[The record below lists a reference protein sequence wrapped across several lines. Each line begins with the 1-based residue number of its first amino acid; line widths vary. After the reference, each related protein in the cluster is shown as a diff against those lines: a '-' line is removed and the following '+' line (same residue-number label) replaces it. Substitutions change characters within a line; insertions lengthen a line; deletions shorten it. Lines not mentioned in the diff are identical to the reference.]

1 MSANQRTT
9 AILQK
14 AWVMDITTGFEHY
27 GRKDRQYYFAYAS
40 NMNPGQMA
48 ERCTS
53 ARVVCAAS
61 LPGYRLAF
69 YGRNRVWDGG
79 QETVVEA
86 PGHALGHA
94 LEPGGWPDVWG
105 VLYELSFG
113 DATSLDVWSSVRLAG
128 GGAYFH
134 YPVLVRDAT
143 GREHTAVLYK
153 KDVLGPPV
161 PPSSQYLAH
170 IVAGATANG
179 LPDTYVNCLKNLQ
192 NVPARY
198 PVPKRDTLL
207 RGVLRESTC
216 AECAG

>member
-1 MSANQRTT
+1 
-9 AILQK
+9 
-14 AWVMDITTGFEHY
+14 MDITSGFEHY
-27 GRKDRQYYFAYAS
+27 GRKDRQYYFAYGS
-40 NMNPGQMA
+40 NMNPAQMA
-48 ERCTS
+48 ERCAA
-53 ARVVCAAS
+53 ARVVCAAC
-61 LPGYRLAF
+61 LPGYRLGF

-79 QETVVEA
+79 QETVVQQS
-86 PGHALGHA
+86 GQQ
-94 LEPGGWPDVWG
+94 VWG

-113 DATSLDVWSSVRLAG
+113 DAASLDVWSSVRLDG

-134 YPVLVRDAT
+134 YPVLVRDAA

-153 KDVLGPPV
+153 KDVLGQAV

-170 IVAGATANG
+170 IVAGAEANG
-179 LPDTYVNCLKNLQ
+179 LPQAYVDYLKNLQ
-192 NVPARY
+192 SVPARY

>member
-1 MSANQRTT
+1 
-9 AILQK
+9 
-14 AWVMDITTGFEHY
+14 MDITTGFEHY
-27 GRKDRQYYFAYAS
+27 GRRDRQYYFAYGS

-48 ERCTS
+48 ERCAA
-53 ARVVCAAS
+53 ARVLCAAC
-61 LPGYRLAF
+61 LPGCLLAF

-79 QETVVEA
+79 QETVVQA
-86 PGHALGHA
+86 PKQVLGQCFGQA
-94 LEPGGWPDVWG
+94 VWG

-113 DATSLDVWSSVRLAG
+113 DAASLDVWSSVRLDG

-134 YPVLVRDAT
+134 YPVRVLDAT

-170 IVAGATANG
+170 IVAGAVVNG
-179 LPDTYVNCLKNLQ
+179 LPEAYVDCLKNLQ
-192 NVPARY
+192 SVPARY

>member
-1 MSANQRTT
+1 
-9 AILQK
+9 
-14 AWVMDITTGFEHY
+14 MDITTGFEHY
-27 GRKDRQYYFAYAS
+27 GRKDRQYYFAYGS

-48 ERCTS
+48 ERCFA
-53 ARVVCAAS
+53 ARVVCPAC
-61 LPGYRLAF
+61 LPGHRLAF

-79 QETVVEA
+79 QETVVQA
-86 PGHALGHA
+86 QNPDMK
-94 LEPGGWPDVWG
+94 PDMRPSICQDVWG
-105 VLYELSFG
+105 VLYELSFS
-113 DATSLDVWSSVRLAG
+113 DAASLDMWCSVRLDG

-134 YPVLVRDAT
+134 YPVLVVDAA

-153 KDVLGPPV
+153 KDVLGQPV

-170 IVAGATANG
+170 IISGAAANG
-179 LPDTYVNCLKNLQ
+179 LPAAYVNRLKNLQ
-192 NVPARY
+192 SVPARY

>member
-1 MSANQRTT
+1 
-9 AILQK
+9 
-14 AWVMDITTGFEHY
+14 MDITTGFENY
-27 GRKDRQYYFAYAS
+27 GRKDRQYYFAYGS
-40 NMNPGQMA
+40 NMNPGQIA
-48 ERCTS
+48 ERCS
-53 ARVVCAAS
+53 AARVVCVAS
-61 LPGYRLAF
+61 LMGYRLAF

-79 QETVVEA
+79 QETVVQ
-86 PGHALGHA
+86 ALGQQ
-94 LEPGGWPDVWG
+94 VRG

-113 DATSLDVWSSVRLAG
+113 DAASLDVWSSVRLDG

-134 YPVLVRDAT
+134 YPVLVRDAA

-170 IVAGATANG
+170 IVAGAAANG
-179 LPDTYVNCLKNLQ
+179 LPDAYVQQLKNLQ
-192 NVPARY
+192 SVPARY
-198 PVPKRDTLL
+198 PVPKKDTLL

>member
-1 MSANQRTT
+1 
-9 AILQK
+9 
-14 AWVMDITTGFEHY
+14 MDITTGFEHY
-27 GRKDRQYYFAYAS
+27 GRKDRQYYFAYGS

-48 ERCTS
+48 GRCVA
-53 ARVVCAAS
+53 ARVVCAAC

-79 QETVVEA
+79 KETVVQES
-86 PGHALGHA
+86 GQQM
-94 LEPGGWPDVWG
+94 WG
-105 VLYELSFG
+105 VLYELTFG
-113 DATSLDVWSSVRLAG
+113 DATSLDVWSSVRLDG

-134 YPVLVRDAT
+134 YPVLVRDASA
-143 GREHTAVLYK
+143 REHTAVWYK
-153 KDVLGPPV
+153 KDLLGPPV

-170 IVAGATANG
+170 IVAGAEANK
-179 LPDTYVNCLKNLQ
+179 LPAAYVDYLKNLQ
-192 NVPARY
+192 SVPARY

>member
-1 MSANQRTT
+1 MN
-9 AILQK
+9 
-14 AWVMDITTGFEHY
+14 ITTGFEHY
-27 GRKDRQYYFAYAS
+27 GRKDRQYYFAYGS
-40 NMNPGQMA
+40 NMNKGQIA
-48 ERCTS
+48 ERCS
-53 ARVVCAAS
+53 VARAVCAAC
-61 LPGYRLAF
+61 LPGHRLAF

-79 QETVVEA
+79 QETVVQE
-86 PGHALGHA
+86 LGQQ
-94 LEPGGWPDVWG
+94 VWG
-105 VLYELSFG
+105 VLYELTFG
-113 DATSLDVWSSVRLAG
+113 DAASLDVWSSVRLDG

-134 YPVLVRDAT
+134 YPVQVHDAA

-170 IVAGATANG
+170 IVAGAEANG
-179 LPDTYVNCLKNLQ
+179 LPDAYVEYLKNLQ
-192 NVPARY
+192 SVPARY

>member
-1 MSANQRTT
+1 
-9 AILQK
+9 
-14 AWVMDITTGFEHY
+14 MDITSGFEHY
-27 GRKDRQYYFAYAS
+27 GRKDRQYYFAYGS
-40 NMNPGQMA
+40 NMNPAQMA
-48 ERCTS
+48 ERCAA
-53 ARVVCAAS
+53 ARVVCAAC
-61 LPGYRLAF
+61 LPGHRLAF

-79 QETVVEA
+79 QETVVQQS
-86 PGHALGHA
+86 GQQ
-94 LEPGGWPDVWG
+94 VWG

-113 DATSLDVWSSVRLAG
+113 DAASLDVWSSVRLDG

-134 YPVLVRDAT
+134 YPVLVRDAA

-153 KDVLGPPV
+153 KDVLGPPA

-170 IVAGATANG
+170 IVAGAAANG
-179 LPDTYVNCLKNLQ
+179 LPDAYVQQLKNLQ
-192 NVPARY
+192 SVPARY

>member
-1 MSANQRTT
+1 
-9 AILQK
+9 
-14 AWVMDITTGFEHY
+14 MDITSGFEHY
-27 GRKDRQYYFAYAS
+27 GRKDRQYYFAYGS
-40 NMNPGQMA
+40 NMNPAQMA
-48 ERCTS
+48 ERCAA
-53 ARVVCAAS
+53 ARVVCAAC
-61 LPGYRLAF
+61 LPGHRLAF

-79 QETVVEA
+79 QETVVQA
-86 PGHALGHA
+86 PGHTQGQPLGQP
-94 LEPGGWPDVWG
+94 LGPTLGQDVWG

-113 DATSLDVWSSVRLAG
+113 DAASLDVWSSVRLDG

-134 YPVLVRDAT
+134 YPVLVRDAA

-170 IVAGATANG
+170 IAAGAEAHG
-179 LPDTYVNCLKNLQ
+179 LPDSYVQQLKNLQ
-192 NVPARY
+192 SVPARY
-198 PVPKRDTLL
+198 PVPKRDILL

>member
-1 MSANQRTT
+1 
-9 AILQK
+9 
-14 AWVMDITTGFEHY
+14 MDITSGFEHY
-27 GRKDRQYYFAYAS
+27 GRKDRQYYFAYGS
-40 NMNPGQMA
+40 NMNPAQMA
-48 ERCTS
+48 ERCAA
-53 ARVVCAAS
+53 ARVVCAAC
-61 LPGYRLAF
+61 LPGHRLAF

-79 QETVVEA
+79 QETVVQ
-86 PGHALGHA
+86 ALGQQ
-94 LEPGGWPDVWG
+94 VWG

-113 DATSLDVWSSVRLAG
+113 DAASLDVWSSVRLDG

-134 YPVLVRDAT
+134 YPVLVRDAA

-161 PPSSQYLAH
+161 PPSSQYLGH
-170 IVAGATANG
+170 IVAGAEAHG
-179 LPDTYVNCLKNLQ
+179 LPDSYVQQLKNLQ
-192 NVPARY
+192 SVPARY

>member
-1 MSANQRTT
+1 
-9 AILQK
+9 
-14 AWVMDITTGFEHY
+14 MDITSGFESY
-27 GRKDRQYYFAYAS
+27 GRKDRQYYFAYGS

-48 ERCTS
+48 ERCAA
-53 ARVVCAAS
+53 ARVVCVAC
-61 LPGYRLAF
+61 LPDYRLAF

-79 QETVVEA
+79 RETVVQEE
-86 PGHALGHA
+86 GQQ
-94 LEPGGWPDVWG
+94 VWG
-105 VLYELSFG
+105 VLYELTFG
-113 DATSLDVWSSVRLAG
+113 DAISLDVWSSARLDG

-134 YPVLVRDAT
+134 YPVQVVDAA

-161 PPSSQYLAH
+161 LPSSQYLAH
-170 IVAGATANG
+170 IAAGAAANG
-179 LPDTYVNCLKNLQ
+179 LPQAYVDYLKNLQ
-192 NVPARY
+192 SVPARY

>member
-1 MSANQRTT
+1 
-9 AILQK
+9 
-14 AWVMDITTGFEHY
+14 MDITSGFEHY
-27 GRKDRQYYFAYAS
+27 GRKDRQYYFAYGS
-40 NMNPGQMA
+40 NMNPAQMA
-48 ERCTS
+48 ERCAA
-53 ARVVCAAS
+53 ARVVCAAC
-61 LPGYRLAF
+61 LPGHRLAF

-79 QETVVEA
+79 QETVVQ
-86 PGHALGHA
+86 ALGQQ
-94 LEPGGWPDVWG
+94 VWG

-113 DATSLDVWSSVRLAG
+113 DAASLDVWSSVRLDG

-134 YPVLVRDAT
+134 YPVLVRDAA

-170 IVAGATANG
+170 IVAGAAANG
-179 LPDTYVNCLKNLQ
+179 LPDAYVQQLKNLQ
-192 NVPARY
+192 SVPARY

>member
-1 MSANQRTT
+1 
-9 AILQK
+9 
-14 AWVMDITTGFEHY
+14 MDITTGFEQY
-27 GRKDRQYYFAYAS
+27 GRKDRQYYFAYGS
-40 NMNPGQMA
+40 NMNPQQMA
-48 ERCTS
+48 ERCS
-53 ARVVCAAS
+53 AARVVCAAC

-79 QETVVEA
+79 QETVVQEA
-86 PGHALGHA
+86 RQQ
-94 LEPGGWPDVWG
+94 VWG

-113 DATSLDVWSSVRLAG
+113 DAASLDVWSSVRLDG

-134 YPVLVRDAT
+134 YPVLVRDAS

-161 PPSSQYLAH
+161 PPSSQYLTH
-170 IVAGATANG
+170 IVAGAAANG
-179 LPDTYVNCLKNLQ
+179 LPDAYLQQLENLQ
-192 NVPARY
+192 SVPARY

>member
-1 MSANQRTT
+1 
-9 AILQK
+9 
-14 AWVMDITTGFEHY
+14 MDITTGFEHY
-27 GRKDRQYYFAYAS
+27 GRKDRQYYFAYGS
-40 NMNPGQMA
+40 NMNPEQMA
-48 ERCTS
+48 ERCAA
-53 ARVVCAAS
+53 ARVVCWAC

-79 QETVVEA
+79 QETVVQEA
-86 PGHALGHA
+86 GGH
-94 LEPGGWPDVWG
+94 VWG

-113 DATSLDVWSSVRLAG
+113 DAASLDVWSSVRLDG

-134 YPVLVRDAT
+134 YPVLVGDAA

-170 IVAGATANG
+170 IVAGAAANG
-179 LPDTYVNCLKNLQ
+179 LPDVYVEYLKNLQ
-192 NVPARY
+192 SVPARY

>member
-1 MSANQRTT
+1 
-9 AILQK
+9 
-14 AWVMDITTGFEHY
+14 MDITTGFENY
-27 GRKDRQYYFAYAS
+27 GRKDRQYYFAYGS
-40 NMNPGQMA
+40 NMNPGQIA
-48 ERCTS
+48 ERCS
-53 ARVVCAAS
+53 AARVVCVAS
-61 LPGYRLAF
+61 LPGYSLAF

-79 QETVVEA
+79 QETVVQ
-86 PGHALGHA
+86 ALGQQ
-94 LEPGGWPDVWG
+94 VRG

-113 DATSLDVWSSVRLAG
+113 DAASLDVWSSVRLDG

-134 YPVLVRDAT
+134 YPVLVRDAA

-153 KDVLGPPV
+153 KDVLGPPA

-170 IVAGATANG
+170 IVAGAAANG
-179 LPDTYVNCLKNLQ
+179 LPDAYVQQLKNLQ
-192 NVPARY
+192 SVPARY